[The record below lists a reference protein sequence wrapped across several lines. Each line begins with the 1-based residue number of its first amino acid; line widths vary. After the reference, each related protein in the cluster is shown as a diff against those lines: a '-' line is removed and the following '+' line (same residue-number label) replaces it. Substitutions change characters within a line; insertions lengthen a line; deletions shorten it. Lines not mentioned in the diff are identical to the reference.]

1 MFSDT
6 VIPHPKRKC
15 NILFLVK
22 RRLPQKN
29 NKVETAYPQLCLMFF
44 NSVCFQNNF
53 DNSLVTGSY
62 SGISAPVTFSVAC
75 DGIDFAT
82 KRSSH
87 NSGFAVDPVSRHT
100 RVRPLPPKFF
110 YDYFFTDIGQGMCP
124 GSVQNGGHRGLYP
137 ISNKDWPR
145 STLYEYD
152 QCIST
157 DRPL

>member
-152 QCIST
+152 
-157 DRPL
+157 